1 MSRSFGGASRLAR
14 PCPGGSNRWTA
25 GQPFSVVVDYA
36 HTDDALRNLL
46 EAARRLLDRQREPGR
61 IVTVFGCGGD
71 RDRTKRPAMG
81 EIAARLSDLV
91 IVTSDNPRG
100 EDPRNIIDDILA
112 GLKRV
117 DASFQVE
124 PDRAKAI
131 RQALLEAREGDI
143 VLLAGKGHET
153 YQVIGAKAVP
163 FDDREVARRVLR
175 ELGYALNDGPGKA
188 ANG

>member
-1 MSRSFGGASRLAR
+1 MFRTSLGAIAVGITYQLDIEVIRRGIAGCR
-14 PCPGGSNRWTA
+14 TVPGRFEPVDA

-46 EAARRLLDRQREPGR
+46 EAARLLLNGQRDPGR

-100 EDPRNIIDDILA
+100 EDPRNIINDILV
-112 GLKRV
+112 GLKRA
-117 DASFQVE
+117 DASFQS
-124 PDRAKAI
+124 
-131 RQALLEAREGDI
+131 
-143 VLLAGKGHET
+143 
-153 YQVIGAKAVP
+153 
-163 FDDREVARRVLR
+163 
-175 ELGYALNDGPGKA
+175 
-188 ANG
+188 